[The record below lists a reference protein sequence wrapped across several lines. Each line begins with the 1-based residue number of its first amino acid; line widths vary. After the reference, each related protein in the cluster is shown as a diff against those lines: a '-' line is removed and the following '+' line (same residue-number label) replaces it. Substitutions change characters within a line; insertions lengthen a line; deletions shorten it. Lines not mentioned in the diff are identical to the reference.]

1 MGAVTVSLT
10 RMALDR
16 IDELVPP
23 GTTINADNAEYDPPE
38 LEPNHRRRNLSEVV
52 STEHNPLARRS

>member
-1 MGAVTVSLT
+1 
-10 RMALDR
+10 MALDR